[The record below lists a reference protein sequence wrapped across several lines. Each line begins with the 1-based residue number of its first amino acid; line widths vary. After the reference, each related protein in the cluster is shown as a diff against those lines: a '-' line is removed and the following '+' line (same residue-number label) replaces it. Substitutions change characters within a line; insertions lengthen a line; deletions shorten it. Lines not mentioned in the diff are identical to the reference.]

1 MRSVALVALYF
12 VILYQGKKTHLNSK
26 KVERISGQLTGP
38 SCGGKIVCDVQYS
51 LVAMGEVPSSCIYQ
65 RNDQPNSSFCFTK
78 GLLPVTY
85 IGKGKVKRKYLP
97 LSHPHLQ
104 KNQFSS
110 VSSFQNNPKK
120 LLLMLLLWLLLF
132 PMLVLLLLLL

>member
-38 SCGGKIVCDVQYS
+38 SCGDVQYS
-51 LVAMGEVPSSCIYQ
+51 LGPMGEAPSPCIYQ